1 MVPTST
7 NAKESVNPEINI
19 IENAVSYIEK
29 LKSQLS
35 NEEIVMLDQMFTFTT
50 SVNQKVSRNQH
61 LHQVPVV

>member
-29 LKSQLS
+29 LKCQLS
-35 NEEIVMLDQMFTFTT
+35 NEEIVMLDQMFSFTT
-50 SVNQKVSRNQH
+50 SVNRKESRNQH